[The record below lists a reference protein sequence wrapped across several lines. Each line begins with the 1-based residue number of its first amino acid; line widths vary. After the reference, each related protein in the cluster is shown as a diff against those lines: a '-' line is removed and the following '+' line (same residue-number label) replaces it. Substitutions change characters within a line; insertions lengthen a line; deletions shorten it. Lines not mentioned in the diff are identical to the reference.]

1 MKLGLKQ
8 DTALQRL
15 MTVHEAA
22 EYLTIS
28 ERHLWT
34 TTHRG
39 ELPAIKFGRS
49 KRYSRADL
57 DAYIERRRQ
66 GARSGSEAA

>member
-1 MKLGLKQ
+1 MASEERSWRSLMK
-8 DTALQRL
+8 AP
-15 MTVHEAA
+15 EAA
-22 EYLTIS
+22 AYLNIS

-34 TTHRG
+34 ITHRG
-39 ELPAIKFGRS
+39 ELAAIKFGRS
-49 KRYSRADL
+49 KRYAQADL